1 MEFISNAI
9 KYVPVIT
16 LGLLP
21 IMNPLSTVPL
31 FLTLTR
37 RMAPHW
43 RARQARL
50 ACLYAFLI
58 LAAFLFLG
66 NGIIAL
72 FGISLP
78 GIRVAGGLIIMV
90 LAFRMLFSGQGQE
103 EPVDAGEAE
112 EIKQAELDFSFSPLA
127 MPSLAGPGSIAVV
140 MSYGSQIP
148 EGHSVDG
155 HIIVLIGVGLTVAI
169 AYLALVFSNWI
180 ARFLG
185 EHGIQAITK
194 IMGFLLTCVAV
205 QFIASGVREFVV
217 SFSAAA

>member
-1 MEFISNAI
+1 MDILLEALRHIPLVA
-9 KYVPVIT
+9 

-31 FLTLTR
+31 FLALTK
-37 RMAPHW
+37 RMSARHKRQQAL
-43 RARQARL
+43 RAS
-50 ACLYAFLI
+50 LYAFAV
-58 LAAFLFLG
+58 LATFLFIG

-78 GIRVAGGLIIMV
+78 GIRIAGGLIILV
-90 LAFRMLFSGQGQE
+90 LAFRMLFSG
-103 EPVDAGEAE
+103 EAE
-112 EIKQAELDFSFSPLA
+112 ADTIDSEPAEIKQANLDFSFSPLA

-148 EGHSVDG
+148 EQHLALGYAV
-155 HIIVLIGVGLTVAI
+155 VLIGIAIVVAC
-169 AYLALVFSNWI
+169 AYAALAGAGWI
-180 ARFLG
+180 SRFLG
-185 EHGIQAITK
+185 EHGIQAVTK

-217 SFSAAA
+217 AFP

>member
-1 MEFISNAI
+1 MEFIANTI
-9 KYVPVIT
+9 KYVPLIA

-31 FLTLTR
+31 FLSLTK
-37 RMAPHW
+37 RMSPHW
-43 RARQARL
+43 KARQARL
-50 ACLYAFLI
+50 ACLYAFAI
-58 LAAFLFLG
+58 LCAFLFLG

-90 LAFRMLFSGQGQE
+90 LAFRMLFSGEGQE
-103 EPVDAGEAE
+103 GPVEEDDAE
-112 EIKQAELDFSFSPLA
+112 EIKQAKLDFSFSPLA

-148 EGHSVDG
+148 DGHSFDG
-155 HIIVLIGVGLTVAI
+155 HVIVLIGVAITVLV
-169 AYLALVFSNWI
+169 AYATLSFATWI

-185 EHGIQAITK
+185 EHGIQAVTK

-205 QFIASGVREFVV
+205 QFIASGIREFIV
-217 SFSAAA
+217 SFEGMS